1 MAVGEIQLVRL
12 RVLQRVR
19 NLADWQGFRGSERH
33 RMSNRIGP
41 LRPHKAVVLAFAVAG
56 LTALWAAP
64 GASADQAITSSGPL
78 DQIYLNSDLSCQA
91 THTGDTHGEF
101 FSGIPHGACGT
112 FVSWPSN
119 ENVYGPDVP
128 AGNTRTNFH
137 EVSQSPVTGS
147 GTTADPYKVVTTV
160 DVEQA
165 VASAEGAQPA
175 AVEGQVLF
183 TVEQTD
189 SYVVGDEFYRS
200 DIKVLN
206 NGILDGNFAG
216 SVYHA
221 GDCYLQDS
229 DYGFGWLNP
238 SDNGI
243 YCTQNPGNSPFGR
256 IEGFV
261 PITAGSSYYEA
272 NYSDVWDAINDTGVQ
287 FPNTVDTN
295 GSGGSS
301 EDNGAG
307 LSWAFDIPSGGS
319 ATYSLLT
326 RFSPTG
332 GAPPA
337 TPTVAQQP
345 ASSCALRISRA
356 RVFLFTRHPRLR
368 LVARYRTDHPADV
381 NIDFTA
387 VKGGNK
393 DPLGTVTRHFNKHGL
408 FRLRKQLT
416 DDEAEQLQSTDK
428 FVVNFEIPGE
438 PGFCARKYRKELT
451 VPRIIDGQRVVF
463 QSDSKFGPG
472 SPGHPED

>member
-1 MAVGEIQLVRL
+1 MSGIRFGSLKQLR
-12 RVLQRVR
+12 
-19 NLADWQGFRGSERH
+19 
-33 RMSNRIGP
+33 
-41 LRPHKAVVLAFAVAG
+41 KAGAAAVATG
-56 LTALWAAP
+56 ALALLAVP
-64 GASADQAITSSGPL
+64 AASADQVISSAGPL
-78 DQIYLNSDLSCQA
+78 NQIDLNSDLSCQA

-101 FSGIPHGACGT
+101 FGPIPHGACGT
-112 FVSWPSN
+112 FVSWPN
-119 ENVYGPDVP
+119 GDGGGTDYGPDVP

-137 EVSQSPVTGS
+137 EVGQTPVTGS

-175 AVEGQVLF
+175 AVEGPVLF

-216 SVYHA
+216 TVYHA

-238 SDNGI
+238 ADNGI

-261 PITAGSSYYEA
+261 PITAGSSFYEA
-272 NYSDVWDAINDTGVQ
+272 NFSDVWDAIVGAGTQ

-307 LSWAFDIPSGGS
+307 LSWAFNIPSDGS

-332 GAPPA
+332 GAPP
-337 TPTVAQQP
+337 TVAQNPYQQ
-345 ASSCALRISRA
+345 AAKSCALRISRA
-356 RVFLFTRHPRLR
+356 RVFLFSRHRSSRRCEHRLHGGQGR
-368 LVARYRTDHPADV
+368 EQGSARHGHAALHQARPVQAAQAAHRQQGRA
-381 NIDFTA
+381 A
-387 VKGGNK
+387 A
-393 DPLGTVTRHFNKHGL
+393 RHGQV
-408 FRLRKQLT
+408 RRQL
-416 DDEAEQLQSTDK
+416 
-428 FVVNFEIPGE
+428 
-438 PGFCARKYRKELT
+438 
-451 VPRIIDGQRVVF
+451 
-463 QSDSKFGPG
+463 
-472 SPGHPED
+472 

>member
-1 MAVGEIQLVRL
+1 MAGIRIGSFRRLRGTAVGTALAACGAAASL
-12 RVLQRVR
+12 AAPAA
-19 NLADWQGFRGSERH
+19 LADTS
-33 RMSNRIGP
+33 I
-41 LRPHKAVVLAFAVAG
+41 
-56 LTALWAAP
+56 
-64 GASADQAITSSGPL
+64 DSSGPL
-78 DQIYLNSDLSCQA
+78 DHIYLNSDLSCQA

-137 EVSQSPVTGS
+137 QVGQTPVTGA

-160 DVEQA
+160 DVEQQ
-165 VASAEGAQPA
+165 VAAAAAAQPA
-175 AVEGQVLF
+175 AVEGPVLF

-189 SYVVGDEFYRS
+189 TYVVGDEFYRS

-206 NGILDGNFAG
+206 NGLIDGNFAG
-216 SVYHA
+216 SLYHA
-221 GDCYLQDS
+221 GDCFLQNS
-229 DYGFGWLNP
+229 DLGFGWLNP
-238 SDNGI
+238 ADNGI

-261 PITAGSSYYEA
+261 PITTGSSYYEA
-272 NYSDVWDAINDTGVQ
+272 NYSDVWDAINDTGAQ

-295 GSGGSS
+295 GSGGSV

-307 LSWAFDIPSGGS
+307 LSWAFNIPSGES
-319 ATYSLLT
+319 STYSLLT

-332 GAPPA
+332 GAPPPA
-337 TPTVAQQP
+337 TVAQQP
-345 ASSCALRISRA
+345 SSCALRISRA
-356 RVFLFTRHPRLR
+356 RVFLFSRHPRLR
-368 LVARYRTDHPADV
+368 LVARYRTDHPAEV

-408 FRLRKQLT
+408 FRLRKQLS
-416 DDEAEQLQSTDK
+416 DNQAEQLRDTDK

-438 PGFCARKYRKELT
+438 QGFCARKYRKELT

-463 QSDSKFGPG
+463 QTDSKFGPG
-472 SPGHPED
+472 SPGHPEG

>member
-1 MAVGEIQLVRL
+1 MSGIRCGSFKQLR
-12 RVLQRVR
+12 
-19 NLADWQGFRGSERH
+19 
-33 RMSNRIGP
+33 
-41 LRPHKAVVLAFAVAG
+41 KAGAVALAIG
-56 LTALWAAP
+56 AMALVAVPA
-64 GASADQAITSSGPL
+64 ASADVSIDSSGPL
-78 DQIYLNSDLSCQA
+78 DHIYLNSDLSCQA

-101 FSGIPHGACGT
+101 YGADACGT
-112 FVSWPSN
+112 FVAWPN
-119 ENVYGPDVP
+119 GDGGGTVYGPDVD
-128 AGNTRTNFH
+128 ADNNTRTQFH
-137 EVSQSPVTGS
+137 EVGQTGVTGS
-147 GTTADPYKVVTTV
+147 GTAADPYKVVTTV

-165 VASAEGAQPA
+165 VAAAAAQPA
-175 AVEGQVLF
+175 AVEGPVLF

-206 NGILDGNFAG
+206 NGILDGTFAG
-216 SVYHA
+216 TVYHA
-221 GDCYLQDS
+221 VDCYLQDS
-229 DYGFGWLNP
+229 DDGCGWFNP
-238 SDNGI
+238 ADSGA

-256 IEGFV
+256 IEGFIPV
-261 PITAGSSYYEA
+261 TPGNHFYEA
-272 NYSDVWDAINDTGVQ
+272 EYSTVWAAINGVGTQ
-287 FPNTVDTN
+287 FPDTVDTN
-295 GSGGSS
+295 GDPSSPGSV

-307 LSWAFDIPSGGS
+307 LSWPFSIPTGES
-319 ATYSLLT
+319 ATFSLLT

-337 TPTVAQQP
+337 TVAQQQP

-356 RVFLFTRHPRLR
+356 RVFLFSRHPRLR

-387 VKGGNK
+387 VKGKNK
-393 DPLGTVTRHFNKHGL
+393 DPLGTVTRHFTKHGL

-416 DDEAEQLQSTDK
+416 DNEAEQLRDTDK

-438 PGFCARKYRKELT
+438 PGFCARKYRKKLT

-472 SPGHPED
+472 SPGHPENG

>member
-1 MAVGEIQLVRL
+1 MRGIRLGSIRRLRMAVGTAFLIC
-12 RVLQRVR
+12 
-19 NLADWQGFRGSERH
+19 G
-33 RMSNRIGP
+33 
-41 LRPHKAVVLAFAVAG
+41 VVG
-56 LTALWAAP
+56 ALAAP
-64 GASADQAITSSGPL
+64 AASADVSIDSSGPL
-78 DQIYLNSDLSCQA
+78 DHIYLNSDLSCQA

-112 FVSWPSN
+112 FVSWSN
-119 ENVYGPDVP
+119 GDGGGTDYGPDVP

-137 EVSQSPVTGS
+137 EVSQTPVTGS
-147 GTTADPYKVVTTV
+147 GTTADPYTVVTTV
-160 DVEQA
+160 DVEEE
-165 VASAEGAQPA
+165 VATAAAAQPA
-175 AVEGQVLF
+175 AVEGPVLF

-189 SYVVGDEFYRS
+189 TYVVGNEFYRS

-206 NGILDGNFAG
+206 NGRIDGNFAG
-216 SVYHA
+216 SLYHA
-221 GDCYLQDS
+221 GDCYLQNS
-229 DYGFGWLNP
+229 DLGFGWLNP
-238 SDNGI
+238 ADNGI

-261 PITAGSSYYEA
+261 PLTPGSSYYEA
-272 NYSDVWDAINDTGVQ
+272 NFSDVWDAIDGAGTQ

-295 GSGGSS
+295 GNGGGV

-307 LSWAFDIPSGGS
+307 LSWAFNIPSGDS

-332 GAPPA
+332 GAPPPA
-337 TPTVAQQP
+337 TVAQQP
-345 ASSCALRISRA
+345 SSCALRISRA
-356 RVFLFTRHPRLR
+356 RVFLFSRHPRLR

-393 DPLGTVTRHFNKHGL
+393 DPLGTVTRHFVKHGL

-416 DDEAEQLQSTDK
+416 DSEAEQLRDTDK

-472 SPGHPED
+472 SPGHPENG